1 MNENTI
7 VDLMAANRRMVDT
20 HNAHLA
26 EDIRRV
32 GKLARKQARAVRSRV
47 LQRRAFE
54 GRL

>member
-1 MNENTI
+1 MNENVI
-7 VDLMAANRRMVDT
+7 EEFMAANRRMVDI
-20 HNAHLA
+20 HNSQLA

-32 GKLARKQARAVRSRV
+32 GKEARKQARAVRLRV